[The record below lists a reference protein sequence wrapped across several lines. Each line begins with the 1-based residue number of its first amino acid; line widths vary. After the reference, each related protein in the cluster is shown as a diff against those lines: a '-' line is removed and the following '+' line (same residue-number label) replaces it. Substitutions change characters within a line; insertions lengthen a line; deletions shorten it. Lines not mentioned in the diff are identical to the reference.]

1 LQTAVALGVIVVP
14 MRVIPSSDPA
24 DGELLERVAQ
34 RCTEAFEELYRRH
47 APAVNA
53 FGRRLFGDPEL
64 AAEATHVAFMRLW
77 DRAHLMERQSR
88 LRAWLITVA
97 HNAAVDR
104 RRRRNFS
111 TITLVEAHDR
121 VAESDPADEVVLS
134 EQKHDVRAALRALP
148 PEQRTVVELSYF
160 GGLSQTEMA
169 HHIGVPLGTIK
180 GRIRLAMR
188 RLKTLLSERE
198 LA

>member
-1 LQTAVALGVIVVP
+1 MAHDIA
-14 MRVIPSSDPA
+14 IPSSEQA
-24 DGELLERVAQ
+24 DGELLERVAR
-34 RCTEAFEELYRRH
+34 RCTDAFEELYRRH
-47 APAVNA
+47 APVVNA

-64 AAEATHVAFMRLW
+64 AAEATQVAFMRLW

-104 RRRRNFS
+104 RRRTSFS
-111 TITLVEAHDR
+111 TIT
-121 VAESDPADEVVLS
+121 SDPADEVARS
-134 EQKHDVRAALRALP
+134 EQEHDVRAALRALP
-148 PEQRTVVELSYF
+148 IEQRTVIELSYF
-160 GGLSQTEMA
+160 CGLSQTEMA
-169 HHIGVPLGTIK
+169 RLIGVPLGTIK

-188 RLKTLLSERE
+188 RLKTLLEARE